1 MKNKLNL
8 DYIAIQAVFYL
19 MMSVMCGYG
28 AYLLLSIGYTSTTTG
43 VLMSLGSIL
52 SLILQPI
59 AAELADNS
67 KKLNIFK
74 LTIII
79 SYASLIT
86 SIIAYFQRNVSL
98 LTSATFVA
106 LNGIYST
113 LEPLNSSIPDQFQQ
127 HGYAVEFGV
136 GRAFGS
142 LSYALISVVMG
153 FLTSKFPYTVV
164 LVLDII
170 ASILLVIVYS
180 VTNKHYNSLPK
191 IEKATVKEERISFTQ
206 FLTRHTTFSLMSL
219 ALAGIYFG
227 FTLSDNLIVLVINNL
242 NGSTKDMG
250 LIMGIKALLEVPVI
264 FFYDKIEAKFS
275 NNVLLKVAAC
285 AFTLKALL
293 FYLAKS
299 TSLIYLAQL
308 TQPFSLAL
316 MIPALVSYTNKI
328 MDKKEA
334 VRGQALYIM
343 AITIASTLSSSVGG
357 KLADTYSVNTMLLVG
372 LVVSVI
378 STFFFCL
385 LTNKKK

>member
-1 MKNKLNL
+1 MKRKLNL
-8 DYIAIQAVFYL
+8 DYISIQVVFYL

-28 AYLLLSIGYTSTTTG
+28 AYLLLSIGYTSTATG
-43 VLMSLGSIL
+43 ILMSLGSIL

-67 KKLNIFK
+67 KRLNIFK

-106 LNGIYST
+106 LNGIYCT
-113 LEPLNSSIPDQFQQ
+113 LEPLNNSIPDIFQQ
-127 HGYAVEFGV
+127 HGYGVEFGV

-142 LSYALISVVMG
+142 LSYAVIAIVMG

-170 ASILLVIVYS
+170 SSILLVVVYTI
-180 VTNKHYNSLPK
+180 TNKHYNSLPA
-191 IEKATVKEERISFTQ
+191 IEETTVKEERISFSE
-206 FLTRHTTFSLMSL
+206 FLKRHKTFSLLSL

-250 LIMGIKALLEVPVI
+250 LIMGIKAFLEVPVI
-264 FFYDKIEAKFS
+264 FLYDKIEAKFS
-275 NNVLLKVAAC
+275 TNSLLRLAAC

-316 MIPALVSYTNKI
+316 MIPSLVSYTNRI

-357 KLADTYSVNTMLLVG
+357 KLADVYSVRTMLLVG
-372 LVVSVI
+372 LIVSII
-378 STFFFCL
+378 STVCFCL
-385 LTNKKK
+385 LVNKKD